1 MLKSMIY
8 TLVTADKKKELELLL
23 FVQAPTVHAM
33 VFRRVS
39 FAYAWKYSLGSKL
52 DSVFS
57 DQNWMAL
64 VLDSSFDKQL
74 IEQFPA
80 GACLKCQVNLSF
92 LPPILDIFLPLRT
105 YVRPGRGNIEV
116 SDIPSAA
123 IQQTPPYV
131 LKSKTQILN
140 PIRFVIS

>member
-92 LPPILDIFLPLRT
+92 LPPILDIYSSHCVRTCDRAAEILRSRI
-105 YVRPGRGNIEV
+105 YH
-116 SDIPSAA
+116 
-123 IQQTPPYV
+123 QQQF
-131 LKSKTQILN
+131 SKRRRTC
-140 PIRFVIS
+140 